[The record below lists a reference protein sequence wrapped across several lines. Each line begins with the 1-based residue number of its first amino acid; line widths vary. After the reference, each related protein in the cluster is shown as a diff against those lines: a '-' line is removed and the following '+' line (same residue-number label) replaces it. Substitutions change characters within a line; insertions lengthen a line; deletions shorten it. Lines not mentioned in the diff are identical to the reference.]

1 MDRGHYKIF
10 LGMAAGVG
18 KTYRMLQEGHAEA
31 DAGRD
36 VVIGYL
42 EPHKRQETSDQA
54 RGLEV
59 VPRRRV
65 AYPRRRGRGDG
76 PAGACSPARPELALI
91 DELAHTNPPGL
102 EHEKRYEDIADVL
115 AAGIDVFSTVNVQH
129 LESLNDQ
136 VAELTGVRVRE
147 TVPDSVLG
155 TADEVVLIDLTP
167 EALIARL
174 RAGKIYPGEN
184 IEAALNNF
192 FRIENLAAL
201 REVSLRQVAEDVE
214 SKRLVLQPRPSRVG
228 TREEERVAADAPKA
242 VGERL
247 LALVRPQPS
256 SQRLVRRA
264 WRSAQRLGT
273 DLDLLWVK
281 PPGKPIEGEEE
292 RQVTALRQL
301 ASVLGATLLIEEHDD
316 LVAAVARV
324 VRERGTTYIMVGES
338 QPAARPG
345 APARTAAAAADAGD
359 PARGRRADR
368 RPPRPQGGRAM
379 IEHVLVGLALL
390 LGLGG
395 GYLIARSRLRGQ
407 RSERPEA
414 VHQILLPFTG
424 TEISRRAVDAAL
436 RLARAEDATLMPA
449 YLAAVPKQPAAGV
462 RDPERGG
469 EGDADAGGDRTAR
482 HRPGRA
488 GRRPDRARPLLPPRA
503 RAPARAAR
511 PSTASSSRRPPTG
524 AAGFSGDD
532 LVWLLREGPGRG
544 ADPAARPEDRRVVS
558 ASGAGVKA
566 NGTAPA
572 RAIGDARPSGR
583 REAHPQ
589 RPRRLQHRRRARCG

>member
-18 KTYRMLQEGHAEA
+18 KTYRMLQEGRAEA
-31 DAGRD
+31 AAGRD
-36 VVIGYL
+36 VAIGYL

-59 VPRRRV
+59 VPRRTVSYREV
-65 AYPRRRGRGDG
+65 EVEEMDLPGVLSRHPD
-76 PAGACSPARPELALI
+76 LALI
-91 DELAHTNPPGL
+91 DELAHSNPPGL
-102 EHEKRYEDIADVL
+102 EHGKRFEDIADVL

-129 LESLNDQ
+129 LESLNDR

-167 EALIARL
+167 EALVARL

-192 FRIENLAAL
+192 FRIDNLAAL
-201 REVSLRQVAEDVE
+201 REVSLRQVAEEVE
-214 SKRLVLQPRPSRVG
+214 SKRLTLHVPEPLG
-228 TREEERVAADAPKA
+228 TREERVAAEVPRA

-281 PPGKPIEGEEE
+281 PPGKPIEGDVE

-324 VRERGTTYIMVGES
+324 VRERGSTYLMVGES
-338 QPAARPG
+338 LPRRGLGRLREPLPQRLMKATPAGVDVRIVAHR
-345 APARTAAAAADAGD
+345 
-359 PARGRRADR
+359 
-368 RPPRPQGGRAM
+368 GGR
-379 IEHVLVGLALL
+379 E
-390 LGLGG
+390 
-395 GYLIARSRLRGQ
+395 
-407 RSERPEA
+407 
-414 VHQILLPFTG
+414 
-424 TEISRRAVDAAL
+424 
-436 RLARAEDATLMPA
+436 ED
-449 YLAAVPKQPAAGV
+449 G
-462 RDPERGG
+462 
-469 EGDADAGGDRTAR
+469 
-482 HRPGRA
+482 
-488 GRRPDRARPLLPPRA
+488 
-503 RAPARAAR
+503 
-511 PSTASSSRRPPTG
+511 
-524 AAGFSGDD
+524 
-532 LVWLLREGPGRG
+532 
-544 ADPAARPEDRRVVS
+544 
-558 ASGAGVKA
+558 
-566 NGTAPA
+566 
-572 RAIGDARPSGR
+572 
-583 REAHPQ
+583 
-589 RPRRLQHRRRARCG
+589 